1 VEEGD
6 PAALKTEYLDIIIS
20 DVRTTNGLGFSVQI
34 LNTEGIYF
42 FFSIDFRLV
51 GSKDSLRVSD
61 DRFL

>member
-34 LNTEGIYF
+34 LNTEGLFLLRSVGRTSEYLTTF
-42 FFSIDFRLV
+42 F
-51 GSKDSLRVSD
+51 LR
-61 DRFL
+61 